1 MMRKYGIYE
10 SLVWCLRVLS
20 MVFMSRKYGTYECH
34 YNRCCLLGFILNDK
48 LYYKRSEKIS
58 KSCMKQK

>member
-20 MVFMSRKYGTYECH
+20 MVFMSRKYGTLTLTDFTSQII
-34 YNRCCLLGFILNDK
+34 CLFTASLHTSCNLFLGCFT
-48 LYYKRSEKIS
+48 R
-58 KSCMKQK
+58 